1 MKKNIVSLAFMAVF
15 LLMATNSQAQSWKD
29 LLNKDNISKV
39 VNAITGTPE
48 TIDMTGTWNYKGSAV
63 EFESENLLMK
73 AGGAAAAT
81 MAENKLDEQLSK
93 VGIKAGQMNFT
104 FNADST
110 FTSTVGKKTL
120 KGTYSYDAS
129 AKQVDLKF
137 LKLLNLHA
145 KVNCSSPAPDPAR
158 PCRSESAARR
168 WSPRRPWP
176 GGGSGPPRC
185 QSHGPR
191 HSPSSGSWPRASPP
205 GAPPWCSRP
214 RRPDSGPS
222 TWASRCRSRYSKT
235 ASLPS
240 CFRS

>member
-63 EFESENLLMK
+63 EFESDNLLMK

-81 MAENKLDEQLSK
+81 MAENKLNEQLSK
-93 VGIKAGQMNFT
+93 VGIKEGQMSFT

-110 FTSTVGKKTL
+110 FTSTVGKKKL
-120 KGTYSYDAS
+120 NGTYSYNAS
-129 AKQVDLKF
+129 TKQVDLKY

-145 KVNCSSPAPDPAR
+145 KVNCTSNSMDLLFN
-158 PCRSESAARR
+158 SDKLLKLMTFL
-168 WSPRRPWP
+168 
-176 GGGSGPPRC
+176 G
-185 QSHGPR
+185 
-191 HSPSSGSWPRASPP
+191 
-205 GAPPWCSRP
+205 
-214 RRPDSGPS
+214 
-222 TWASRCRSRYSKT
+222 SKT
-235 ASLPS
+235 NSTALKTVSSLAENYDGMMLG
-240 CFRS
+240 FGLKK

>member
-48 TIDMTGTWNYKGSAV
+48 TIDMTGTWN
-63 EFESENLLMK
+63 NLLMK

-145 KVNCSSPAPDPAR
+145 KVNCSSSSLELLFNSDKLLKLLAFI
-158 PCRSESAARR
+158 
-168 WSPRRPWP
+168 
-176 GGGSGPPRC
+176 GSK
-185 QSHGPR
+185 SN
-191 HSPSSGSWPRASPP
+191 STALKTVSSLADNYDGMML
-205 GAPPWCSRP
+205 GFEL
-214 RRPDSGPS
+214 
-222 TWASRCRSRYSKT
+222 SK
-235 ASLPS
+235 
-240 CFRS
+240 